1 MAHFTLTLLLAL
13 LLSVAMA
20 FLGNRPVR
28 ERLYAATYL
37 FLCCAVTTLAGSW
50 MMYLIHG

>member
-1 MAHFTLTLLLAL
+1 MAHLLFTLLLAV

-20 FLGNRPVR
+20 FLGNRPLR
-28 ERLYAATYL
+28 ERLHAATYL

-50 MMYLIHG
+50 VMYLIHG